1 MYWPTSTDKVK
12 KACLKLVPYLV
23 VLLLTS
29 IFFRTIMMVTI
40 LSMKNIDAFGFED
53 GEMAGNNR
61 TSQAFDYAYDR
72 YLKSDR
78 VLRVWDVM

>member
-1 MYWPTSTDKVK
+1 
-12 KACLKLVPYLV
+12 
-23 VLLLTS
+23 
-29 IFFRTIMMVTI
+29 
-40 LSMKNIDAFGFED
+40 
-53 GEMAGNNR
+53 MAGNNR